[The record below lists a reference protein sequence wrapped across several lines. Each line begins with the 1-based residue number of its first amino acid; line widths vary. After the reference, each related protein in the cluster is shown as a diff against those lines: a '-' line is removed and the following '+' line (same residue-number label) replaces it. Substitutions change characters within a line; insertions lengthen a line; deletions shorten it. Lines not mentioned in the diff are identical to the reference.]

1 MIKEIDYNGLSVIP
15 SDYSCKDGELS
26 TLVGMVPENGDLHPI
41 APPKKVYQLSEGDR
55 LLYVH
60 KTTSYTHLIFIDE
73 WNEHIWWIDEGSDTK
88 HYISLPVGLFWHD
101 EVRVEAIGNTLM
113 FFIEDVEKYI
123 TYYLWRNNGYIRLG
137 EHLPEVNLSF
147 GLQGHPRVFSKTDAS
162 QSTFT
167 INFNNT
173 QVNKLCD
180 ELSDENKERI
190 TSQIMAK
197 VNKFLAEQTVN
208 KGRFALPFFVRY
220 ALRLYDNT
228 LVMHSAPILMNPC
241 TTNNPIC
248 YWVEAYSKHSTTTV
262 DHAVCDLFMMACD
275 LDYEYNSASSGD
287 IAQWSDIIKSVDI
300 FISQPLY
307 PYDQN
312 GQITTCGDTDD
323 FHSVFIGKLY
333 NEGGSST
340 VVQDKYLE
348 PVTIE
353 NNALDA
359 YTEWLYNNI
368 YALYYKANRTVPH
381 LSFHLPEYSNEKRSQ
396 AIEDCSQFYLLHSI
410 NLEDLQTTRTV
421 IPIDNDYL
429 KTLVNREVMTDDYLT
444 HDLLT
449 ADHSFVYN
457 GRVNL
462 AGVQRKLFIGFPL
475 SNMLTYCNDRVS
487 VIVNNNTI
495 TLDRGWNDGVWHY
508 LNTRYAV
515 EVDIKENGLTYTLRV
530 SRGVTEQALVSF
542 LNDNTLGYNNG
553 DSWGSYFY
561 YPNRNAFKMRI
572 RYNGY
577 IHMNEYYEFNL
588 KPHPFLNGAY
598 AFLGYDQIRNASGTS
613 SESKEDHYEI
623 IDASSKLYT
632 SQVNN
637 PFYFPLEGIKDVGVG
652 KILGL
657 ATAEKPMSVSQF
669 GQYPLYAFTD
679 ECVWSLQPSDTG
691 YLRPAQPVVQD
702 VCINANSITQLD
714 SSVLF
719 ATDRGIMLISGSETT
734 CITDILGLEEL
745 FLATNLNKLSSLTGT
760 PLGEYVP
767 FSTFLDG
774 CRIIY
779 SYVKQRIIIYN
790 PEYSYSYVYS
800 LKSKLWA
807 TSIDNIQYDV
817 TYHPNAY
824 AVLADGKVVD
834 FNRDEDDEEVE
845 VTTYDEVLVT
855 RPLKLDTPHELKTI
869 HTIIQRG
876 HFTKGHVKTILYGS
890 NDLEHWFMVW
900 TSVDHYLRGFS
911 GTPYK
916 YYRIALICNLNKGE
930 TLTGCSIDYTP
941 KRINKLR

>member
-1 MIKEIDYNGLSVIP
+1 
-15 SDYSCKDGELS
+15 
-26 TLVGMVPENGDLHPI
+26 
-41 APPKKVYQLSEGDR
+41 
-55 LLYVH
+55 
-60 KTTSYTHLIFIDE
+60 
-73 WNEHIWWIDEGSDTK
+73 
-88 HYISLPVGLFWHD
+88 
-101 EVRVEAIGNTLM
+101 
-113 FFIEDVEKYI
+113 
-123 TYYLWRNNGYIRLG
+123 
-137 EHLPEVNLSF
+137 
-147 GLQGHPRVFSKTDAS
+147 
-162 QSTFT
+162 
-167 INFNNT
+167 
-173 QVNKLCD
+173 
-180 ELSDENKERI
+180 
-190 TSQIMAK
+190 
-197 VNKFLAEQTVN
+197 
-208 KGRFALPFFVRY
+208 
-220 ALRLYDNT
+220 
-228 LVMHSAPILMNPC
+228 
-241 TTNNPIC
+241 
-248 YWVEAYSKHSTTTV
+248 
-262 DHAVCDLFMMACD
+262 
-275 LDYEYNSASSGD
+275 
-287 IAQWSDIIKSVDI
+287 
-300 FISQPLY
+300 
-307 PYDQN
+307 
-312 GQITTCGDTDD
+312 
-323 FHSVFIGKLY
+323 
-333 NEGGSST
+333 
-340 VVQDKYLE
+340 
-348 PVTIE
+348 
-353 NNALDA
+353 
-359 YTEWLYNNI
+359 
-368 YALYYKANRTVPH
+368 
-381 LSFHLPEYSNEKRSQ
+381 
-396 AIEDCSQFYLLHSI
+396 
-410 NLEDLQTTRTV
+410 
-421 IPIDNDYL
+421 
-429 KTLVNREVMTDDYLT
+429 
-444 HDLLT
+444 
-449 ADHSFVYN
+449 
-457 GRVNL
+457 
-462 AGVQRKLFIGFPL
+462 
-475 SNMLTYCNDRVS
+475 
-487 VIVNNNTI
+487 
-495 TLDRGWNDGVWHY
+495 
-508 LNTRYAV
+508 
-515 EVDIKENGLTYTLRV
+515 
-530 SRGVTEQALVSF
+530 
-542 LNDNTLGYNNG
+542 
-553 DSWGSYFY
+553 
-561 YPNRNAFKMRI
+561 MRI

-577 IHMNEYYEFNL
+577 IHTNEYYEFNL

-657 ATAEKPMSVSQF
+657 ATAAKPMSVSQF

-679 ECVWSLQPSDTG
+679 ECVWALQPSDTG

-734 CITDILGLEEL
+734 CITDMLGLEEL
-745 FLATNLNKLSSLTGT
+745 FLTTNLNKLSSLTGT

-845 VTTYDEVLVT
+845 VATYDEVLVT